1 MEGCSTKGIWQKNIS
16 SCTVWLTLALI
27 YVTVAG
33 QVDWEAWEE
42 RMGVFVRNL
51 STMTVVHL
59 VNVSRSSGAGSPRL
73 TRIKAAASAPVILII
88 L

>member
-1 MEGCSTKGIWQKNIS
+1 
-16 SCTVWLTLALI
+16 
-27 YVTVAG
+27 
-33 QVDWEAWEE
+33 
-42 RMGVFVRNL
+42 MGVFVRNL